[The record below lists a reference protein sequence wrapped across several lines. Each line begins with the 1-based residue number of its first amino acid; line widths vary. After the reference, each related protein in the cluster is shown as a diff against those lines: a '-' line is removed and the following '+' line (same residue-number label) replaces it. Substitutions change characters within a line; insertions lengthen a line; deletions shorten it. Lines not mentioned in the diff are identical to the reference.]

1 MAGKHTATSTG
12 TTGTVAGSVVGSVA
26 GSGRKKRSA
35 WRPLAMATVGGA
47 VLVTMG
53 VGVWATLNATAS
65 TVDPQNVTNG
75 TLKLTMAARG
85 TGFTQPITN
94 LAPGDTVNRYID
106 LTNTGTLDGQA
117 LTLKVTGTG
126 TTALTTDTTR
136 GLKITVTECVS
147 GTWTATTGT
156 CTGTKNPLLTDKPV
170 SDLATATNLITGT
183 IAATETRGLQVT
195 VKLPDQTE
203 TTTNG
208 TLPANTIQGLTTN
221 LTYTFAETQRTAT
234 TTNS

>member
-1 MAGKHTATSTG
+1 MAGKHAATSTN
-12 TTGTVAGSVVGSVA
+12 TSTVTVQHATS
-26 GSGRKKRSA
+26 RKQRPA
-35 WRPLAMATVGGA
+35 WRPLAMATIGGA

-65 TVDPQNVTNG
+65 TVDPQTVTNG
-75 TLKLTMAARG
+75 TLKLTMAAKG
-85 TGFTQPITN
+85 TGFTQNITN
-94 LAPGDTVNRYID
+94 LAPGDTVNRYVD
-106 LTNTGTLDGQA
+106 LTNSGTLDGQA

-136 GLKITVTECVS
+136 GLKLTITECVS
-147 GTWTATTGT
+147 GTWTTTTGT
-156 CTGTKNPLLTDKPV
+156 CTGTKTVLLADKAITD
-170 SDLATATNLITGT
+170 LNTATNLITGSIT
-183 IAATETRGLQVT
+183 ATDVRGLQVS

-208 TLPANTIQGLTTN
+208 TLPTNTIQGLSTN

>member
-1 MAGKHTATSTG
+1 MAGKHTATTTATSSSTG
-12 TTGTVAGSVVGSVA
+12 RVIVENRP
-26 GSGRKKRSA
+26 GRTKRSA
-35 WRPLAMATVGGA
+35 WRPLAMATIGGA

-65 TVDPQNVTNG
+65 TVDPQTVTNG
-75 TLKLTMAARG
+75 TLKLTMTTKG
-85 TGFTQPITN
+85 TGFTQAITN

-106 LTNTGTLDGQA
+106 LTNNGTLDSQA
-117 LTLKVTGTG
+117 LTLKITGTG

-136 GLKITVTECVS
+136 GLKATITDCTS
-147 GTWTATTGT
+147 GTWTTTTGT
-156 CTGTKNPLLTDKPV
+156 CTGTKTVLLTDKPIA
-170 SDLATATNLITGT
+170 DLTTATTLIPGT
-183 IAATETRGLQVT
+183 ITATETHNLQVT

-208 TLPANTIQGLTTN
+208 TLPTNTIQGLSTN

>member
-1 MAGKHTATSTG
+1 MAGKHTATTASTLTVP
-12 TTGTVAGSVVGSVA
+12 TTVPTTAENTA
-26 GSGRKKRSA
+26 RTKRSA

-65 TVDPQNVTNG
+65 TVDPQTVTNG

-85 TGFTQPITN
+85 TGFTQAITN
-94 LAPGDTVNRYID
+94 LAPGDTINRYVD
-106 LTNTGTLDGQA
+106 LTNGGTLDGQA

-147 GTWTATTGT
+147 GTWTATTGA
-156 CTGTKNPLLTDKPV
+156 CTGTKNPLLTDKPIN
-170 SDLATATNLITGT
+170 DLATATNLITGS
-183 IAATETRGLQVT
+183 IGAAEVRGLQVT

-208 TLPANTIQGLTTN
+208 TLPTNTIQGLTTN

>member
-1 MAGKHTATSTG
+1 MAGKHAATTSTSTSTVTVG
-12 TTGTVAGSVVGSVA
+12 GTVGGT
-26 GSGRKKRSA
+26 GRKKRSA

-75 TLKLTMAARG
+75 TLKLTMAPRG
-85 TGFTQPITN
+85 TGFTQAITN

-106 LTNTGTLDGQA
+106 LTNGGTLDGQA

-136 GLKITVTECVS
+136 GLKITITECVT

-170 SDLATATNLITGT
+170 SDLTTATNLITGS
-183 IAATETRGLQVT
+183 IGAAEIRGLQIT

-208 TLPANTIQGLTTN
+208 TLPTNTIQGLTTN